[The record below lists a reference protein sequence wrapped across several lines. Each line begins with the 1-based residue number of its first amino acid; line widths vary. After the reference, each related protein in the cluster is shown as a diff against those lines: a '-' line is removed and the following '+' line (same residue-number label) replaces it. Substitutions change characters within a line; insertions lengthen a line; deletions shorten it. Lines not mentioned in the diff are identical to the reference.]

1 MDHRPSILSGELAQF
16 IAGGNDLL
24 EASKTGASVALPSG
38 TAQVTPLFGDGSDRL
53 FRRVRYGKQHFVLL
67 SSPRSKLDGVD
78 ENDSY
83 FLIGQHLFGR
93 GVPVPRILWADLAKG
108 CFLLEDVGDVHFQ
121 RLVQRGRVNRILLY
135 RKVLAVLLHL
145 HCQAPRGFSPSFC
158 FDAPVYDAE
167 FVLKRELHYF
177 RDAFLMGWLGRVDGL
192 SSLERDFE
200 GIAESAAPSQ
210 QRWVIHRDFQSRN
223 LMVWNGALRVIDFQG
238 MRFGPPAYDLASL
251 LIDPYVGL
259 SVAEEEALLRAYW
272 DGASKFLDCTRS
284 AFMKSYSILQLCRNL
299 QALAAY
305 AYLSRVKGKYHF
317 LGYILPAWARLG
329 RTLSGPLGTLF
340 PALKVCVRS
349 VGSAP
354 LVHKIEAI
362 RSAQVF
368 GDKVS

>member
-1 MDHRPSILSGELAQF
+1 MNHRPSILPGEIFQL

-24 EASKTGASVALPSG
+24 EAAKTGVSIALPSG
-38 TAQVTPLFGDGSDRL
+38 TAQVTSLFGDGSDRL
-53 FRRVRYGKQHFVLL
+53 FRRIRYGKQHFVFL

-83 FLIGQHLFGR
+83 FLIGRHLFSC
-93 GVPVPRILWADLAKG
+93 GVPVPRILWADPAKG
-108 CFLLEDVGDVHFQ
+108 HFLLEDVGDVHFQ
-121 RLVQRGRVNRILLY
+121 RLVQRGRVNRVLLY

-145 HCQAPRGFSPSFC
+145 HRQAPRGFSPSFC
-158 FDAPVYDAE
+158 FDAPFYDAE

-177 RDAFLMGWLGRVDGL
+177 RDAFLIGWLGRPDGL
-192 SSLERDFE
+192 AGLERDFE

-210 QRWVIHRDFQSRN
+210 QRWIIHRDFQSRN
-223 LMVWNGALRVIDFQG
+223 LMVWKGSLRVIDFQG
-238 MRFGPPAYDLASL
+238 MRFGPPAYDLAAL

-284 AFMKSYSILQLCRNL
+284 TFMKSYFILQLCRNL

-305 AYLSRVKGKYHF
+305 AYLSRVKGKSHF
-317 LGYILPAWARLG
+317 LAYILPAWARLG
-329 RTLSGPLGTLF
+329 RTLSGPLGALF
-340 PALKVCVRS
+340 PALKACVRS

-354 LVHKIEAI
+354 LLHRIEAM
-362 RSAQVF
+362 RSAQVL